1 MFIQIIFIVLFFH
14 NKFKNTFLSPIFCA
28 NLGPYCANL
37 EGQFNF
43 TPFQGC
49 TSSTLF
55 VVHVSLDVL
64 IEMDNVMGGVR

>member
-1 MFIQIIFIVLFFH
+1 MQIIFFILLFH
-14 NKFKNTFLSPIFCA
+14 KIFKNTFLSPIFCA

-37 EGQFNF
+37 GGQFNF

-55 VVHVSLDVL
+55 VVRVSLDVL
-64 IEMDNVMGGVR
+64 IEMDNLMGGVR